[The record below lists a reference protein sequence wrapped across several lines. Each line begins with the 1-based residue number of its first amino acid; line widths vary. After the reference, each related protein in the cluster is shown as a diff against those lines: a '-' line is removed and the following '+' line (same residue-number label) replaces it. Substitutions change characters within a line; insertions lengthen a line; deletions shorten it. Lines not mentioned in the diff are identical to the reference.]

1 MAVSFCTVT
10 CMPPR
15 PSAPRLDIRLLG
27 PPEVAVDGQPLRVD
41 TRKAVAILALLAA
54 DDRAYARDELAALLW
69 PESDDTAAHGALR
82 RTLSVMRAGIDARAL
97 RIERARIWLDG
108 AHTRIDLREVERL
121 ASRGSPTDLAAAAA
135 LARGPFLA
143 GFNLRDSPEFDDWR
157 AARSVSIERLVLGVL
172 DRLGAAAQASG
183 DLAGA
188 IAAAAR
194 RLDLDPLDEGAHARL
209 MELYG
214 AAGDR
219 AAAVRQ
225 YRACVAVLE
234 RELGVA
240 PLAATTARYEAIRDA
255 APTPVVPER
264 SDRPRADTAA
274 APAPDATDGL
284 RPLVGRDE
292 VLARIDAALAAT
304 ADDRQ
309 GRVIALTGEAGIGKS
324 HLGDAVAQRVRG
336 AGGTVLTAR
345 GYRGEAA
352 IAYGGIVDLLRA
364 AQRDP
369 IAAARLD
376 TLDASVLTEL
386 ARLVPTVDP
395 GRRRTRPQTA
405 SDTTA
410 HARLIGAIVDGLAFL
425 VEGRTPGL
433 LWLDDAHWLDGA
445 TLEAIGVLAR
455 RLSGRPLVILVT
467 WREEDV
473 PVESAVALRALAD
486 ASGQPIVL
494 PRLTDAAVA
503 ALVEQLGPDGL
514 SDAERG
520 RIGAASEG
528 LPLYIVGA
536 LAMVGAGTAD
546 PAPIPPGVRAVL
558 RSRLDAIDET
568 GSQVLAAAAIIGRTF
583 DIATVR
589 HASGRSEEETVDA
602 LDRLSTRAIVRDGPA
617 GYDFTHGA
625 LRDLVDEGI
634 GLARRRLLHQR
645 VAEALRLDVGGLGR
659 DDLGRWTGIAIHERD
674 AGRTEAAAEAYREA
688 ATRAAQVFAN
698 QAVIEH
704 AGAAL
709 ALGHPDGLALHTLIG
724 RARTRLGDYDGAVAA
739 FEAAAARASEAELPG
754 IELAI
759 GRARLR
765 RGDLAGADRHLAT
778 VADDATA
785 PPAVAARA
793 WVDRSVIRRRAG
805 DVAAASDA
813 ARRAL
818 AIAVQA
824 GDDPAIGAAR
834 RMLGLSA
841 LDAGDAVTARAEL
854 TRALDA
860 AEADP
865 DPTSRIAALVGLA
878 MAAGT
883 AGETDAAIAH
893 GRRALDAC
901 RRIGDRH
908 LEAAVEDHIA
918 DLLHAAG
925 RDDDAR
931 EHQRRAAAAFAELG
945 GGPADPDPGIWMLAA
960 W

>member
-1 MAVSFCTVT
+1 
-10 CMPPR
+10 
-15 PSAPRLDIRLLG
+15 
-27 PPEVAVDGQPLRVD
+27 
-41 TRKAVAILALLAA
+41 
-54 DDRAYARDELAALLW
+54 
-69 PESDDTAAHGALR
+69 
-82 RTLSVMRAGIDARAL
+82 
-97 RIERARIWLDG
+97 
-108 AHTRIDLREVERL
+108 
-121 ASRGSPTDLAAAAA
+121 
-135 LARGPFLA
+135 
-143 GFNLRDSPEFDDWR
+143 
-157 AARSVSIERLVLGVL
+157 
-172 DRLGAAAQASG
+172 
-183 DLAGA
+183 
-188 IAAAAR
+188 
-194 RLDLDPLDEGAHARL
+194 
-209 MELYG
+209 
-214 AAGDR
+214 
-219 AAAVRQ
+219 
-225 YRACVAVLE
+225 
-234 RELGVA
+234 
-240 PLAATTARYEAIRDA
+240 
-255 APTPVVPER
+255 
-264 SDRPRADTAA
+264 
-274 APAPDATDGL
+274 
-284 RPLVGRDE
+284 
-292 VLARIDAALAAT
+292 
-304 ADDRQ
+304 
-309 GRVIALTGEAGIGKS
+309 
-324 HLGDAVAQRVRG
+324 
-336 AGGTVLTAR
+336 
-345 GYRGEAA
+345 
-352 IAYGGIVDLLRA
+352 
-364 AQRDP
+364 
-369 IAAARLD
+369 
-376 TLDASVLTEL
+376 
-386 ARLVPTVDP
+386 
-395 GRRRTRPQTA
+395 
-405 SDTTA
+405 
-410 HARLIGAIVDGLAFL
+410 
-425 VEGRTPGL
+425 
-433 LWLDDAHWLDGA
+433 
-445 TLEAIGVLAR
+445 
-455 RLSGRPLVILVT
+455 
-467 WREEDV
+467 
-473 PVESAVALRALAD
+473 
-486 ASGQPIVL
+486 
-494 PRLTDAAVA
+494 
-503 ALVEQLGPDGL
+503 
-514 SDAERG
+514 
-520 RIGAASEG
+520 
-528 LPLYIVGA
+528 
-536 LAMVGAGTAD
+536 
-546 PAPIPPGVRAVL
+546 VRAVL

-602 LDRLSTRAIVRDGPA
+602 LDRLSARAIVRDGPA

-645 VAEALRLDVGGLGR
+645 VAEALH
-659 DDLGRWTGIAIHERD
+659 LGRWTGIAIHERD

-778 VADDATA
+778 VADDAAA

-841 LDAGDAVTARAEL
+841 LDAGDAVTARTEL

-945 GGPADPDPGIWMLAA
+945 GDPADPDPGIWMLAA